1 MGILMFLLWWAFCYL
16 CMVVLW
22 SIVYGIAK
30 REIMSQK
37 AAEAIG
43 TLSLVVSIVLYAL
56 GWNLF

>member
-1 MGILMFLLWWAFCYL
+1 MFLLWWAFCYL